1 MPNSTDGASPRNM
14 GTQCENTDV
23 DNQDT
28 DVRISGLRKYFGLGV
43 HTTDPLLNL
52 LKWITYF
59 TEVHIMFS

>member
-1 MPNSTDGASPRNM
+1 MQNTTYGASPRNM
-14 GTQCENTDV
+14 GTQCQNVENEH
-23 DNQDT
+23 T
-28 DVRISGLRKYFGLGV
+28 DVRKSGLRKYFGLGV